1 MKPAL
6 YLGMALIAAAPAA
19 KAEEWTDT
27 DRAAWTAVYDLI
39 GKLAASEPEHTMP
52 TTYQPTG
59 ESAVAKYRGVGVD
72 GHMVTDIA
80 ILKTDGVTPLP
91 AADGVG
97 VARSY
102 CVGEIGRAAD
112 CVSSSG
118 KKFTVT
124 MFDNSPPSPRA
135 SAPAPTA
142 SQWLKKFNKD

>member
-1 MKPAL
+1 MAL
-6 YLGMALIAAAPAA
+6 ALIAAAPAA

-39 GKLAASEPEHTMP
+39 GKLAASQPEHTMP

-97 VARSY
+97 VARKLAAWAKS
-102 CVGEIGRAAD
+102 VGQRT
-112 CVSSSG
+112 VSA
-118 KKFTVT
+118 
-124 MFDNSPPSPRA
+124 PRA
-135 SAPAPTA
+135 RSLP
-142 SQWLKKFNKD
+142 S

>member
-1 MKPAL
+1 MKLAL
-6 YLGMALIAAAPAA
+6 YLGAALVAAPDA
-19 KAEEWTDT
+19 KAEDWTDT

-59 ESAVAKYRGVGVD
+59 EPAVAKYRGVGVD

-80 ILKTDGVTPLP
+80 IFKTDGVTPMA

-97 VARSY
+97 AARSY
-102 CVGEIGRAAD
+102 CVGEIGRPAD
-112 CVSSSG
+112 CISSSG
-118 KKFTVT
+118 KKFTIT
-124 MFDNSPPSPRA
+124 MSDSGPPRSAA

-142 SQWLKKFNKD
+142 SQWLKKFNKK

>member
-6 YLGMALIAAAPAA
+6 YFGMALIAAAPAA

-39 GKLAASEPEHTMP
+39 GKLASQPEHTMP

-59 ESAVAKYRGVGVD
+59 KSAVAKYRGVGVD

-80 ILKTDGVTPLP
+80 ILKTTEFLPLP

-118 KKFTVT
+118 KKFTI
-124 MFDNSPPSPRA
+124 MMSDNGPPRSAA
-135 SAPAPTA
+135 SSPAPTA
-142 SQWLKKFNKD
+142 SQWLKKFNKN